1 MAFPPGFLDEI
12 KARVSLVDVVGR
24 SVQLRQKSRGD
35 FWGLSPFNTEK
46 TPSFHVREDQGFYHC
61 FASGEHGDLF
71 TFLMKTE
78 GLSFPEAVEQMAELA
93 GLEVPKATP
102 EQAAREK
109 KRHSLYEVTE
119 AACRYYQ
126 KALRRP
132 EGREALDYLKS
143 RGLSDETIAEFR
155 LGYSPNEGSGLWQ
168 AMKDEGIDMDLLV
181 EAGIYRRSKD
191 GRPPYAFFRD
201 RVMFPIA
208 DKRGRVI
215 AFGGRFMGDAKAA
228 GIGKYINSPDTPL
241 FDKGRTLYNHAQAR
255 KAVYDGQPLIVAE
268 GYMDVIALS
277 QAGWA
282 GGVAPLGT
290 AMTEVQIA
298 ELWKMDSLPY
308 VCFDGDAAGRMAAS
322 RASDRALPQ
331 LQPGKSLRLLF
342 MPEGEDPDSLIQAK
356 GPSAIQPFLDAAQP
370 LDQFLWQRELAVAEP
385 TTPEMRADLERRL
398 FSLAD
403 GIEDETVKKHYR
415 RGFSDKLWNHLRAM
429 NRAAN
434 GKGRFGRTY
443 GGAKGKWQ
451 EAEPRGEVL
460 KGQVVKELSR
470 RTQQIVLAALIN
482 HPGVIDQFFETL
494 DRIHFDADLDKI
506 CRELQKISSSGETL
520 DVEVVT
526 THFSSRGDDALLR
539 SVLSR
544 QVYDLAR
551 QAGPQSTDAE
561 ASDLLEHLLM
571 LQTQDHIA
579 DELRRR
585 DMSGAERLTPEEREA
600 RVLAFRRNFDEGEHR
615 LSEGDDEF

>member
-12 KARVSLVDVVGR
+12 KARVSLVDIVGR
-24 SVQLRQKSRGD
+24 RVQLRQKSRGD

-61 FASGEHGDLF
+61 FATGEHGNLF

-78 GLSFPEAVEQMAELA
+78 GLSFPEAVEQLAEMA

-109 KRHSLYEVTE
+109 KRHSLYEVVE
-119 AACRYYQ
+119 AACQYFQ
-126 KALRRP
+126 KCLRRP
-132 EGREALDYLKS
+132 EGREALDYLKG

-155 LGYSPNEGSGLWQ
+155 LGFAPSDGGGLWQ
-168 AMKDEGIDMDLLV
+168 AMKDEGIEMDLLV
-181 EAGIYRRSKD
+181 EAGLYRRSRD

-208 DKRGRVI
+208 DRRGRVI

-228 GIGKYINSPDTPL
+228 GVGKYINSPDTPL
-241 FDKGRTLYNHAQAR
+241 FDKGRTLYNHANAR

-277 QAGWA
+277 QAGWT

-290 AMTEVQIA
+290 AMTEMQIA
-298 ELWKMDSLPY
+298 ELWRMDAMPY
-308 VCFDGDAAGRMAAS
+308 VCFDGDAAGRLAAS

-331 LQPGKSLRLLF
+331 LKPGKSMRLLF
-342 MPEGEDPDSLIQAK
+342 MPEGQDPDSLIQAK
-356 GPSAIQPFLDAAQP
+356 GSSAIQPLLDMAQP
-370 LDQFLWQRELAVAEP
+370 LVDFLWLRELAVAEP
-385 TTPEMRADLERRL
+385 ATPEMRADLERRL
-398 FSLAD
+398 FDLAD
-403 GIEDETVKKHYR
+403 RIEDETVKKHYR

-429 NRAAN
+429 NRAAG

-443 GGAKGKWQ
+443 GAAKGKWQ
-451 EAEPRGEVL
+451 EAAPRGEVL
-460 KGQVVKELSR
+460 RGQVVKELSR
-470 RTQQIVLAALIN
+470 RSQQIALAALIN
-482 HPGVIDQFFETL
+482 HPVLIDHFFETL
-494 DRIHFDADLDKI
+494 DRIRFDPDLDKI

-526 THFSSRGDDALLR
+526 THFSKRGDDALLGQ
-539 SVLSR
+539 VLCR
-544 QVYDLAR
+544 QVYDLAW
-551 QAGPQSTDAE
+551 QSSPKATDAE
-561 ASDLLEHLLM
+561 ARDALEHLLL
-571 LQTQDHIA
+571 LQSQDHIA

-600 RVLAFRRNFDEGEHR
+600 RVLAFRRNYDEGEYR
-615 LSEGDDEF
+615 LSEGDDE